1 MPVDLYIGGS
11 EHAVLHLLYSRFW
24 HKVLYDIGVVT
35 TPEPFKKLV
44 HQGIV
49 LGEDNQKM
57 SKSRGNVVNP
67 DEMIDRFGADAVRLY
82 EMFMG
87 PLEAMKPWSTRGVEG
102 VTRFLERVW
111 RMIVNEEGRLSAAV
125 VSSVAALEHQRILH
139 QTIKKVTED
148 IEHLRFNTAISQMM
162 VFTNEM
168 TKLEQRPRSLIEP
181 FVLVLSPFAP
191 HLAEELW
198 ALLGHRPSVSQQPWP
213 AFDPALTVSD
223 RLTIPIQ
230 INGKL
235 RGKIEVGPDVGRQ
248 EIEAFARQEAAEWLQ
263 GKELKKI
270 IYVEKKLINFVV

>member
-1 MPVDLYIGGS
+1 
-11 EHAVLHLLYSRFW
+11 
-24 HKVLYDIGVVT
+24 
-35 TPEPFKKLV
+35 
-44 HQGIV
+44 
-49 LGEDNQKM
+49 
-57 SKSRGNVVNP
+57 
-67 DEMIDRFGADAVRLY
+67 
-82 EMFMG
+82 
-87 PLEAMKPWSTRGVEG
+87 
-102 VTRFLERVW
+102 
-111 RMIVNEEGRLSAAV
+111 
-125 VSSVAALEHQRILH
+125 
-139 QTIKKVTED
+139 
-148 IEHLRFNTAISQMM
+148 M

-235 RGKIEVGPDVGRQ
+235 RGKIEVGPHVGRQ